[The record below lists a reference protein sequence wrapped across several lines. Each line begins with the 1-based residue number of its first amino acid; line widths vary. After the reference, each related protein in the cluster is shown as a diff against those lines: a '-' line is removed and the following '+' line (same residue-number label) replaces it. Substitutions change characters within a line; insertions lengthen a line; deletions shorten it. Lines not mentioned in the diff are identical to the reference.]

1 MPIEQVSP
9 GLERIIALD
18 QEVEWLASGF
28 GGDGSA
34 LGVPWWPAE
43 GPVWFQEGGYL
54 LFSDIG
60 GNRRMR
66 YNDADGLSEFQAGTN
81 EANGLTRDPQGR
93 LLACEHDARRV
104 TRQEAD
110 GSITVVAD
118 NYQGKRLNRPNDLV
132 VKSDGAIYFTDPY
145 RDTYPGMELGYAG
158 VYRVSPDPQR
168 HHVADRRLRRPPTAS
183 ASRRARASCMS
194 TIRAWASSRRGM
206 CEPTAASKTVASSAS
221 LPTSDPVSPDGMKC
235 DLEGNIY
242 VTGPGGVW
250 ILAPDGRH
258 LGTIALG
265 DGKRATNVG
274 FGGGDWQTLY
284 ITTFEELCRVRVNIS
299 GVPGAPDHLTRLP
312 VCVGAN
318 NLRPY

>member
-9 GLERIIALD
+9 GLERILDLD

-43 GPVWFQEGGYL
+43 GPLWWQEGGYL

-60 GNRRMR
+60 QNRRMR
-66 YNDADGLSEFQAGTN
+66 YTDEDGLSVHQTETN
-81 EANGLTRDPQGR
+81 EANGLARDPQGR
-93 LLACEHDARRV
+93 LLACEHAARRV

-118 NYQGKRLNRPNDLV
+118 QYDGKRLNRPNDLTV
-132 VKSDGAIYFTDPY
+132 RSDGTIYFTDPY
-145 RDTYPGMELGYAG
+145 RDTYPGMELGFAG
-158 VYRVSPDPQR
+158 VYRVSPDLNEIELLVDDYVGPNGLCFSPGESILYVNDSR
-168 HHVADRRLRRPPTAS
+168 VGLIKAFDVREDGGIENGRLLCVLQDERPGA
-183 ASRRARASCMS
+183 
-194 TIRAWASSRRGM
+194 
-206 CEPTAASKTVASSAS
+206 
-221 LPTSDPVSPDGMKC
+221 PDGMKC

-258 LGTIALG
+258 LGTIALR

-274 FGGGDWQTLY
+274 FGGDDGKTLY
-284 ITTFEELCRVRVNIS
+284 ITTFEELCRVRVNIA
-299 GVPGAPDHLTRLP
+299 GAP
-312 VCVGAN
+312 A
-318 NLRPY
+318 LRG